1 MLAARRGGRRMT
13 ARSGTSLDLA
23 GAASAL
29 VSSSV
34 IEVETDRGDTIEL
47 WTIASDGDTVSASGP
62 RLAVADGM
70 KLTCRL
76 VGDRGVQTVSAV
88 VEAAEYRSAARASLR
103 LRIVDVAIEEYQRR
117 APRLSVRAAATLR
130 ATVSDRVV
138 PGESLAITMVDLS
151 ESGVGLTTTDDRL
164 RAGDRFMFTSRFLEG
179 AIIGEVRV
187 AYVAQSSS
195 PGVFIAGCFFL
206 DRAAAG
212 RRHQSS
218 AGAAWRRQSAGSR
231 FGARRAGAGRA
242 GGGGSSCRPV
252 AVSPSRDLVAP
263 AR

>member
-1 MLAARRGGRRMT
+1 MT
-13 ARSGTSLDLA
+13 VRHGTSSDLA

-29 VSSSV
+29 VASSV
-34 IEVETDRGDTIEL
+34 IEVETDRGETIEL
-47 WTIASDGDTVSASGP
+47 WTIASDGETVTASGP

-70 KLTCRL
+70 KMTCRL

-88 VEAAEYRSAARASLR
+88 VDSAEYRSPARASLT
-103 LRIVDVAIEEYQRR
+103 LRIVDVAIHEYQRR
-117 APRLSVRAAATLR
+117 ATRLSVRAAATLR

-138 PGESLAITMVDLS
+138 PGESIAMTMVDLS

-164 RAGDRFMFTSRFLEG
+164 RAGDRFMFTARFLEG

-206 DRAAAG
+206 DRAPLTDVITRVLARLGGDNRPAPDSVRDVLAPAETAA
-212 RRHQSS
+212 
-218 AGAAWRRQSAGSR
+218 AD
-231 FGARRAGAGRA
+231 RRADPWR
-242 GGGGSSCRPV
+242 SHRPV
-252 AVSPSRDLVAP
+252 IS
-263 AR
+263 